1 MKISGLK
8 YNFFNLGP
16 KLIDIYIEK
25 NKLAKEKML
34 WKLL

>member
-8 YNFFNLGP
+8 HNFFNLGP
-16 KLIDIYIEK
+16 KLIDANIE
-25 NKLAKEKML
+25 NKLAKEKKL

>member
-8 YNFFNLGP
+8 HIFFNLGP
-16 KLIDIYIEK
+16 KLIDVYIE
-25 NKLAKEKML
+25 NKLAKEKKL